1 MNPLERL
8 WKDSMDIYRYE
19 EQTVNNITKN
29 VKSLKQTGVKCK
41 YSKGSLSDTG
51 ENGVPSLVNSYSIFC
66 GLNTDIQEGDEIIIT
81 QKTGKQITLTAG
93 EGFPY
98 SNHQE
103 FSVKR
108 SEKA

>member
-8 WKDSMDIYRYE
+8 WKDSMDIYRHE
-19 EQTVNNITKN
+19 DQTVNNITKN
-29 VKSLKQTGVKCK
+29 VKVLKETGIKCQ

-51 ENGVPSLVNSYSIFC
+51 ENGVPSLVNSYSVFC
-66 GLNTDIQEGDEIIIT
+66 NLDNDIQEGDEIIIT
-81 QKTGKQITLTAG
+81 QKTGKLITLTVG